1 MLVIRYISVNQKLT
15 AIKEETETISTQML
29 KDNERLNQFILTK
42 FILGEILTLRSKQFD
57 YSAYLEQAQAYIPAG
72 SEISG
77 VDFQTV
83 GFVNIRVMS
92 RSSNQVA
99 LLEKSLK
106 DAGDKA
112 PKDIKENVEKK
123 IKELKNL
130 IGKGTK
136 DEMEQKTKDLSDE
149 LAKIGQA
156 MYNKQTPPQPGQ
168 EVPKEEKKS
177 SSAKASEDKGKVE
190 EGQVVN

>member
-1 MLVIRYISVNQKLT
+1 MIWPVVYLHKHMVQVNLLSKKKGIRKQRNIFSIVGIGVFGLFSIFFLVQIVMLVIRYISVNQKLT

-106 DAGDKA
+106 DADLSASSFDRVVIKSVIKSDTVYRTDLLFGIKKNGDK
-112 PKDIKENVEKK
+112 
-123 IKELKNL
+123 
-130 IGKGTK
+130 
-136 DEMEQKTKDLSDE
+136 
-149 LAKIGQA
+149 
-156 MYNKQTPPQPGQ
+156 
-168 EVPKEEKKS
+168 
-177 SSAKASEDKGKVE
+177 
-190 EGQVVN
+190 

>member
-1 MLVIRYISVNQKLT
+1 MIWPVVYLHKHMVQVNLLSKKKGIRKQRNIFSIVGIGVFGLFSIFFLVQIVMLVIRYISVNQKLT
-15 AIKEETETISTQML
+15 AIKEETETISTQVL

-57 YSAYLEQAQAYIPAG
+57 YAAYLEQAQAYIPAG

-106 DAGDKA
+106 DADLSASSFDRVVIKSVIKSDAVYRTDLLFGIKKNGDK
-112 PKDIKENVEKK
+112 
-123 IKELKNL
+123 
-130 IGKGTK
+130 
-136 DEMEQKTKDLSDE
+136 
-149 LAKIGQA
+149 
-156 MYNKQTPPQPGQ
+156 
-168 EVPKEEKKS
+168 
-177 SSAKASEDKGKVE
+177 
-190 EGQVVN
+190 

>member
-1 MLVIRYISVNQKLT
+1 MVQVNLLSKKKGIRKQRNIFSIVGIGVFWLFSIFFFVQIVMLVIRYISVNQKLT

-57 YSAYLEQAQAYIPAG
+57 YAAYLEQAQAYIPAG

-106 DAGDKA
+106 DADLSASSFDRVVIKSVIKSDAVYRTDLLFGIKKNGDK
-112 PKDIKENVEKK
+112 
-123 IKELKNL
+123 
-130 IGKGTK
+130 
-136 DEMEQKTKDLSDE
+136 
-149 LAKIGQA
+149 
-156 MYNKQTPPQPGQ
+156 
-168 EVPKEEKKS
+168 
-177 SSAKASEDKGKVE
+177 
-190 EGQVVN
+190 

>member
-1 MLVIRYISVNQKLT
+1 LIWPVVYLHKHMVQVNLLSKKKGIRKQRNIFSIVGIGVFGLFSIFFLVQIVMLVIRYISVNQKLT

-106 DAGDKA
+106 DADLSASSFDRVVIKSVIKSDAVYRTDLLFGIKKNGDK
-112 PKDIKENVEKK
+112 
-123 IKELKNL
+123 
-130 IGKGTK
+130 
-136 DEMEQKTKDLSDE
+136 
-149 LAKIGQA
+149 
-156 MYNKQTPPQPGQ
+156 
-168 EVPKEEKKS
+168 
-177 SSAKASEDKGKVE
+177 
-190 EGQVVN
+190 

>member
-1 MLVIRYISVNQKLT
+1 MIWPVVYLHKHMVQVNLLSKKKGIRKQRNIFSIVGIGVFGLFSIFFLVQIVMLVIRYISVNQKLT

-57 YSAYLEQAQAYIPAG
+57 YAAYLEQAQAYIPAG

-106 DAGDKA
+106 DADLSASSFDRVVIKSVIKSDTVYRTDLLFGIKKNGDK
-112 PKDIKENVEKK
+112 
-123 IKELKNL
+123 
-130 IGKGTK
+130 
-136 DEMEQKTKDLSDE
+136 
-149 LAKIGQA
+149 
-156 MYNKQTPPQPGQ
+156 
-168 EVPKEEKKS
+168 
-177 SSAKASEDKGKVE
+177 
-190 EGQVVN
+190 

>member
-1 MLVIRYISVNQKLT
+1 MIWPVVYLHKHMVQVNLLSKKKGIRKQRNIFSIVGIGVFGLFSIFFLVQIVMLVIRYISVNQKLT

-106 DAGDKA
+106 DADLSASSFDRVVIKSVIKSDAVYRTDLLFGIKKNGDK
-112 PKDIKENVEKK
+112 
-123 IKELKNL
+123 
-130 IGKGTK
+130 
-136 DEMEQKTKDLSDE
+136 
-149 LAKIGQA
+149 
-156 MYNKQTPPQPGQ
+156 
-168 EVPKEEKKS
+168 
-177 SSAKASEDKGKVE
+177 
-190 EGQVVN
+190 